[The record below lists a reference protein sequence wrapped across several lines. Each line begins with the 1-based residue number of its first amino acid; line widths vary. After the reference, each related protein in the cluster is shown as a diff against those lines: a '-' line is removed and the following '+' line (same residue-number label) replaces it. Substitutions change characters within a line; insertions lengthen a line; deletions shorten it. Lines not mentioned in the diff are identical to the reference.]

1 MMQNTIRRL
10 PHEPLKLGF
19 VGGSINSAVGY
30 AHFVSSAMD
39 KRWQLVA
46 GCFSRDPAVNHETAR
61 AYGVER
67 GRVYVTLDD
76 MLEAERSRLDA
87 VVILT
92 PTPAH
97 FEEVMACMRAGIPV
111 ICEKSLAINRR
122 QARAIMNLRDELKAF
137 LAVTYN
143 YSGYPMLREL
153 ADRIG
158 RGKLGKILH
167 FAAEMP
173 QEGFVRLDPR
183 GNKPVPQ
190 SWRLTDRNIPTLH
203 LDLAVHLHQIMHYL
217 IGQKPVEVVS
227 DQNHYGWFAGVV
239 DNASCLCRYTGDIQG
254 MLWFSKSALGQRNG
268 LRVRIYGD
276 QGAAE
281 WYQLNPEELVL
292 SFIDGRREILDR
304 GSAVEISNQPR
315 YNRFKTGHPAGFIE
329 AFANLYR
336 DIADAVQQYRLS
348 GYWDSSEVFSAE
360 LALEGMEFLEA
371 MVSSAKTRTWQSVGD
386 GSKRYP
392 CQTKISESL

>member
-46 GCFSRDPAVNHETAR
+46 GCFSRDPAVNHETAQ
-61 AYGVER
+61 AYGVEP

-97 FEEVMACMRAGIPV
+97 FEDVMACMHAGIPV
-111 ICEKSLAINRR
+111 ICEKSLAVNRR
-122 QARAIMNLRDELKAF
+122 QARTILNLRDELKAF

-336 DIADAVQQYRLS
+336 DIADAVQQYQLS

>member
-46 GCFSRDPAVNHETAR
+46 GCFSRDPAVNHETAQ
-61 AYGVER
+61 AYGVEP
-67 GRVYVTLDD
+67 GRVYLTLDD

>member
-1 MMQNTIRRL
+1 MMQSPTGRF

-30 AHFVSSAMD
+30 AHFVSSGMD

-46 GCFSRDPAVNHETAR
+46 GCFSRDPAVNHETAQ
-61 AYGVER
+61 AYGVEP
-67 GRVYVTLDD
+67 GRVYGTLDG
-76 MLEAERSRLDA
+76 MLEAETRRLDA

-97 FEEVMACMRAGIPV
+97 FEDVMACMRAGIPV
-111 ICEKSLAINRR
+111 ICEKSLAVNRR
-122 QARAIMNLRDELKAF
+122 QARTILNLRDELKAF

-167 FAAEMP
+167 FSAEMP

-190 SWRLTDRNIPTLH
+190 SWRLTDRSIPTLH
-203 LDLAVHLHQIMHYL
+203 LDLAVHLHQIMNYL
-217 IGQKPVEVVS
+217 IGQKPIEVVS

-268 LRVRIYGD
+268 LRIRIYGD

-304 GSAVEISNQPR
+304 GSAVEVSNQPR

-329 AFANLYR
+329 GFANLYR
-336 DIADAVQQYRLS
+336 DIADALQQYKLC
-348 GYWDSSEVFSAE
+348 GAWDSSEVFSAE
-360 LALEGMEFLEA
+360 LALEGMDFLEA
-371 MVSSAKTRTWQSVGD
+371 MVSSAKSRTWQSVGD
-386 GSKRYP
+386 GSTRYP
-392 CQTKISESL
+392 CQMKISESL